1 MNVMFDYGAVRIISL
16 GDPFKHAYDIQVQ
29 IRDGDDWKFFSGFNT
44 LSDDHAYTNSRESAQ
59 RALKSMNC

>member
-16 GDPFKHAYDIQVQ
+16 GDPFKHAYDIH
-29 IRDGDDWKFFSGFNT
+29 DWKFFSGFNT